1 MYADLKLRSHLL
13 RNPELANVI
22 PLKPGVGQNIAIGE
36 SAYVCNVLVCD
47 YCVVVSVTCLV
58 GLLAMIMYT

>member
-1 MYADLKLRSHLL
+1 MYADLKLRSRLL

-22 PLKPGVGQNIAIGE
+22 PLKPGVGQNIAIDE
-36 SAYVCNVLVCD
+36 SAYVCNVLVSD

-58 GLLAMIMYT
+58 GLFAMIMHT

>member
-1 MYADLKLRSHLL
+1 MYADLKLRSRLL

-22 PLKPGVGQNIAIGE
+22 PLKPGVGQNIATDE
-36 SAYVCNVLVCD
+36 CAYVCNVLVCD

-58 GLLAMIMYT
+58 GLFAMIMYT